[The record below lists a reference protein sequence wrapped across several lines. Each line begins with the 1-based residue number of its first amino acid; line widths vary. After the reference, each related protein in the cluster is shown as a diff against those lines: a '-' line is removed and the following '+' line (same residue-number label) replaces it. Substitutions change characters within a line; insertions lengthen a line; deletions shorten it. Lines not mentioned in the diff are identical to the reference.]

1 MRPITL
7 TMSAFGPYAGKMVL
21 PLDRLGESGLY
32 LITGDTGAGKTT
44 IFDAIT
50 FALYGE
56 ASGDNREPGMF
67 RSKYAAPETPTE
79 VELVFSYAGKTYK
92 VRRNPEYE
100 RPKARGEGFTLQK
113 ADAELTYPDGR
124 VAAKQ
129 REVDAAIREI
139 MGIDRNQFLQIAMI
153 AQGDFLK
160 LLLAPTEERKKIFRQ
175 IFKTRLFSDLQEKLK
190 KESGVMNDACADA
203 RRSLRQYVGGIMCG
217 EDDVLSIDV
226 RKAKNDELPAA
237 EVTALIGRLLEKDE
251 EQSGLI
257 SQEIEGLDKQLE
269 QVNANLGR
277 LEMQEKARLNLERT
291 TAALTEEKARCD
303 SFKAAWEA
311 EKARSAEGDALAARK
326 AEIEAE
332 LPRYDELAAL
342 EKEGVRLA
350 AGIREQEA
358 ALEQKRQAAQQ
369 EERQLGEMKQELA
382 LLAGAGE
389 KRERLAA
396 RKVRAAERQKG
407 LNDLQDGFRDLALR
421 RNALSE
427 RQQEYRRA
435 MASEKAA
442 ADDYEAKNRAFL
454 DEQAGILAERLTE
467 GQPCPVCGSVSH
479 PHPAGKSE
487 KAPSEAQLKKA
498 QEAAESARETARTA
512 SERCAGMRSAIEAKE
527 EILDRQIGELLGE
540 LLSGAGNAAAA
551 GKESAGLQDMSAKE
565 KKTDSDTGCKAEE
578 WKAESAKSANT
589 EAWTAGVKRE
599 DVRARIDGAGSAAA
613 VQDIAA
619 RRAAA
624 EKQIESELLA
634 AAAQLRELEKEIA
647 AEQRNVRRKEA
658 LEQTIPEKEAA
669 LAALKQQ
676 AAGLETGLASDTA
689 TWRSC
694 GEQIAERRKNLR
706 FDSRR
711 TAETK
716 AKELGDQLVRM
727 KRALAD
733 AEQKYHNSAQKIAG
747 YQAGTEQLKKQ
758 LEGDTGLDRTAET
771 EKKQALAGRRSSRIE
786 ASRRIAV
793 RLEANREALN
803 NIREKS
809 GDLEALEKRYAWI
822 RALSNTANG
831 NIAGKE
837 KIMLETY
844 IQMTYFDRIIAR
856 ANRRFLVMSGGQY
869 ELKRRREAENNKSQS
884 GLELDVI
891 DHYNGTERSVKT
903 LSGGESFKASLSLA
917 LGLSDEIQSS
927 AGGVKLDTMFVDEGF
942 GSLDEESLAQAMNA
956 LAGLTEGNRLVGII
970 SHVAELREKIDKQI
984 VVTKEKSGGSRAEIV
999 C

>member
-21 PLDRLGESGLY
+21 PLERLGESGLY

-56 ASGDNREPGMF
+56 ASGENREPGMF

-79 VELVFSYAGKTYK
+79 VELVFAYAGKTYK
-92 VRRNPEYE
+92 VKRNPEYE
-100 RPKARGEGFTLQK
+100 RPKTRGEGLTLQK

-124 VAAKQ
+124 IVTKQ
-129 REVDAAIREI
+129 REVDAAVREI

-175 IFKTRLFSDLQEKLK
+175 IFQTRLFAELQERLRR
-190 KESGVMNDACADA
+190 EAGAMNDACAGA
-203 RRSLRQYVGGIMCG
+203 KKSLKQYVSGVLCE

-226 RKAKNDELPAA
+226 RKAKNDEMPTA
-237 EVTALIGRLLEKDE
+237 EVAALVGRLLEKDE
-251 EQSGLI
+251 GRSRLLAR
-257 SQEIEGLDKQLE
+257 EIEELDKQLE
-269 QVNANLGR
+269 QVNANLGK
-277 LEMQEKARLNLERT
+277 LEMQEKARQDLERT
-291 TAALTEEKARCD
+291 REALEREKTRFD
-303 SFKAAWEA
+303 NFKAAWET
-311 EKARSAEGDALAARK
+311 EKARSAEGDAAAARK

-332 LPRYDELAAL
+332 LPRYEELTNL
-342 EKEGVRLA
+342 EKETALLA
-350 AGIREQEA
+350 SGIRAKEA

-382 LLAGAGE
+382 SLAGAGE
-389 KRERLAA
+389 KRERLEA
-396 RKVRAAERQKG
+396 RRTRVAERQKG
-407 LNDLQDGFRDLALR
+407 LESLQEEFRELASR
-421 RNALSE
+421 RQALAQ

-435 MASEKAA
+435 AAAEKAA

-454 DEQAGILAERLTE
+454 DEQAGILAENLTE
-467 GQPCPVCGSVSH
+467 GQPCPVCGSTSH

-498 QEAAESARETARTA
+498 REIAESAREAARAA
-512 SERCAGMRSAIEAKE
+512 SERCAGLLSAIEARE
-527 EILDRQIGELLGE
+527 ESLDRQVETLLP
-540 LLSGAGNAAAA
+540 GAGDAAAA
-551 GKESAGLQDMSAKE
+551 GQDA
-565 KKTDSDTGCKAEE
+565 AE
-578 WKAESAKSANT
+578 
-589 EAWTAGVKRE
+589 
-599 DVRARIDGAGSAAA
+599 
-613 VQDIAA
+613 

-624 EKQIESELLA
+624 ERQIGSELLA
-634 AAAQLRELEKEIA
+634 AAAQLRELEKDIA

-658 LEQTIPEKEAA
+658 LERMVPERELA
-669 LAALKQQ
+669 LAELKQQ
-676 AAGLETGLASDTA
+676 VSGLETGLASDRA
-689 TWRSC
+689 TQRSRE
-694 GEQIAERRKNLR
+694 EQIAERRKTLR
-706 FDSRR
+706 YDSRR
-711 TAETK
+711 TAEAK
-716 AKELGDQLVRM
+716 AKELGDALVRM
-727 KRALAD
+727 KKALAD
-733 AEQKYHNSAQKIAG
+733 AEQSYRDSAQRIAG
-747 YQAGTEQLKKQ
+747 YQAGMQQLQKQLK
-758 LEGDTGLDRTAET
+758 EDTGLDRKAET
-771 EKKQALAGRRSSRIE
+771 ERRMALTGQRSSRIE
-786 ASRRIAV
+786 AAQRIAV
-793 RLEANREALN
+793 RLRANRDALG
-803 NIREKS
+803 NIREKT
-809 GDLEALEKRYAWI
+809 GDLETLEKRCAWV
-822 RALSNTANG
+822 RSLSNTANG

-927 AGGVKLDTMFVDEGF
+927 AGGVRLDTMFVDEGF
-942 GSLDEESLAQAMNA
+942 GSLDEESLSQAMNA
-956 LAGLTEGNRLVGII
+956 LAGLAEGSRLVGII